1 MFVPRLN
8 SFIIVAHKWPAL
20 IIFHLFHFIQHGNV
34 PFMSTSSILLQPP
47 YAQEERKPF
56 YVARISK
63 VETQLTAEGPL
74 PTPTVFYKDLLN
86 CSPLQ

>member
-1 MFVPRLN
+1 
-8 SFIIVAHKWPAL
+8 
-20 IIFHLFHFIQHGNV
+20 
-34 PFMSTSSILLQPP
+34 MSTSSILLQPP
-47 YAQEERKPF
+47 YAQKEKESF
-56 YVARISK
+56 DVARIPK